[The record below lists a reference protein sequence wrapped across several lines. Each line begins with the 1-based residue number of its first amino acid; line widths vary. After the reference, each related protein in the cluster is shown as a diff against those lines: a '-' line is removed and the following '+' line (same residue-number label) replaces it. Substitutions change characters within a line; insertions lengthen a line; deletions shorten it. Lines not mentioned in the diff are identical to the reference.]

1 MRIIIQKEHYSFYMD
16 SGNLGKKNY
25 FCSRI
30 RKTMIMRRLLLSL
43 LLLPQML
50 SGQILEECW
59 RAAESNYPLIR
70 QYGLIEKTTDLTV
83 ANIQKGW
90 LTQVSASAQATLQ
103 GDVTAFPDGFQKL
116 YQQMG
121 INMEG
126 LKKDQYR
133 IGIDVQ
139 QTVYDGGNIKS
150 QKDIARRQGD
160 VQQLQNEVNI
170 YNVRKRVNEMYF
182 SLLLID
188 EQIRLNE
195 DLQKVLEGNEKKL
208 AAMLKGGTAAESD
221 WQNVKAERL
230 NVVQQMTSLKSQRAA
245 LARMLSTFCGI
256 DVKSPI
262 KPEIPAYPEIME
274 IPGNLNNLRPELKL
288 IDAQLRLADSQA
300 KALDAALMPRL
311 GVFAQG
317 FYGYPGYNM
326 FEDMVSRKFSWNGMI
341 GAKLTWNIGAL
352 YTRKNDKAKIQ
363 LQRETVDV
371 SREHFLFDN
380 NMEQIQQKENILRYR
395 QIMSDDEEIISL
407 RSSIRKAAESKLSH
421 GIIDVNDLVREINN
435 ENTARVQ
442 HTIHE
447 IEMLKEIYD
456 LKFTTNQE

>member
-90 LTQVSASAQATLQ
+90 LPQVSASAQATLQ

-160 VQQLQNEVNI
+160 LQQLQNEVNI

-221 WQNVKAERL
+221 
-230 NVVQQMTSLKSQRAA
+230 
-245 LARMLSTFCGI
+245 
-256 DVKSPI
+256 
-262 KPEIPAYPEIME
+262 
-274 IPGNLNNLRPELKL
+274 
-288 IDAQLRLADSQA
+288 
-300 KALDAALMPRL
+300 
-311 GVFAQG
+311 
-317 FYGYPGYNM
+317 
-326 FEDMVSRKFSWNGMI
+326 
-341 GAKLTWNIGAL
+341 
-352 YTRKNDKAKIQ
+352 
-363 LQRETVDV
+363 
-371 SREHFLFDN
+371 
-380 NMEQIQQKENILRYR
+380 
-395 QIMSDDEEIISL
+395 
-407 RSSIRKAAESKLSH
+407 
-421 GIIDVNDLVREINN
+421 
-435 ENTARVQ
+435 
-442 HTIHE
+442 
-447 IEMLKEIYD
+447 
-456 LKFTTNQE
+456 